1 MKVNTVSKIRIYDK
15 EPLATVYFFNDRE
28 IVMPKYTLFAKN
40 AGNAAIP
47 VLKPRDKFI
56 ELNDKNGFDIA
67 YVYNWHLYFV
77 DVVCDA
83 RQVIKNMPLVDRF
96 VFACMLQRDALRRG
110 FVPHLVAYKNLQRIV
125 NGRLQQEKLLSRGM

>member
-28 IVMPKYTLFAKN
+28 IVMPKYALFAKN

-47 VLKPRDKFI
+47 VLKPGDKFI

-67 YVYNWHLYFV
+67 YVYNWRLYFI
-77 DVVCDA
+77 DLVCDV
-83 RQVIKNMPLVDRF
+83 RQIIKNMPLVDRF
-96 VFACMLQRDALRRG
+96 VFACMLQRDALRHG
-110 FVPHLVAYKNLQRIV
+110 FIPHLVAYKNLQRIV
-125 NGRLQQEKLLSRGM
+125 NGRKKKEKLLSRGM

>member
-1 MKVNTVSKIRIYDK
+1 MNISAVSKIRIYDK

-47 VLKPRDKFI
+47 VLKPGDEFVTLQDK
-56 ELNDKNGFDIA
+56 DGFDIA
-67 YVYNWHLYFV
+67 YVYNWRLYFGN
-77 DVVCDA
+77 VVCDA

-125 NGRLQQEKLLSRGM
+125 NGRVQQERLLSRGM